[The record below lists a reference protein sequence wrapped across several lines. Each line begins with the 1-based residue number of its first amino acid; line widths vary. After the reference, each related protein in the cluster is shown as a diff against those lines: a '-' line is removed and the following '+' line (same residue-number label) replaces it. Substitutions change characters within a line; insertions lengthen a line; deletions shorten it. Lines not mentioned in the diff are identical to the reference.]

1 MDFEFTGEETPEQL
15 EKMLE
20 GLGDV
25 DIDGH
30 EQDGVTEVATENHA
44 DEAAQTQTGDNTA
57 APTPDASAEQTQDEK
72 EPEAKGVLTRDGKH
86 VIPYEVLEA
95 ERSGKQRA
103 EQEAALLRGQIAEE
117 KRLVEL
123 LTSQIHQAGMKPAP
137 LPENEKIS
145 DEKIARIRE
154 MYPEI
159 GDAVASLIRKNN
171 YLESRVQ
178 QSAQQAEGHG
188 GEDLS
193 PVLDAMN
200 AVPVLKTWQNSD
212 PDRFSVAVSIDG
224 KLQNDPA
231 WKDKP
236 LTERFAE
243 VARRTQLAFGEA
255 SEPPSDDKADNTD
268 IRKTAEEKVKAAE
281 REMAVPA
288 SPSELG
294 NTASVGTGD
303 KFEQLLS
310 ASHTEIEAAMRGMT
324 DAEIDAILE
333 KLG

>member
-30 EQDGVTEVATENHA
+30 EQDGVTEAATENHA

-57 APTPDASAEQTQDEK
+57 APTPDASAEQTQDVK

-171 YLESRVQ
+171 YLQSRVQ

-268 IRKTAEEKVKAAE
+268 IRKTAEEK
-281 REMAVPA
+281 
-288 SPSELG
+288 
-294 NTASVGTGD
+294 
-303 KFEQLLS
+303 
-310 ASHTEIEAAMRGMT
+310 
-324 DAEIDAILE
+324 
-333 KLG
+333 

>member
-25 DIDGH
+25 DIDSH
-30 EQDGVTEVATENHA
+30 AQDVVTEDTTEKHA
-44 DEAAQTQTGDNTA
+44 DEEAQTQTGDNNV
-57 APTPDASAEQTQDEK
+57 APTPDASVEQTQDVK

-117 KRLVEL
+117 KRRVEL

-145 DEKIARIRE
+145 DEQIARIRD

-171 YLESRVQ
+171 YLQSRVQ

-243 VARRTQLAFGEA
+243 VARRTQLAFGET
-255 SEPPSDDKADNTD
+255 SEPPSGKADNTD

-281 REMAVPA
+281 REQAVPA

-303 KFEQLLS
+303 NFERLLG

>member
-30 EQDGVTEVATENHA
+30 EQDGVTEAATENHA

-57 APTPDASAEQTQDEK
+57 APTPDASAEQTQDVK

-171 YLESRVQ
+171 YLQSRVQ

-200 AVPVLKTWQNSD
+200 DVPVLKT
-212 PDRFSVAVSIDG
+212 
-224 KLQNDPA
+224 
-231 WKDKP
+231 
-236 LTERFAE
+236 
-243 VARRTQLAFGEA
+243 
-255 SEPPSDDKADNTD
+255 
-268 IRKTAEEKVKAAE
+268 
-281 REMAVPA
+281 
-288 SPSELG
+288 
-294 NTASVGTGD
+294 
-303 KFEQLLS
+303 
-310 ASHTEIEAAMRGMT
+310 
-324 DAEIDAILE
+324 
-333 KLG
+333 

>member
-25 DIDGH
+25 DIEEH
-30 EQDGVTEVATENHA
+30 EQDSVTESSTDDNA
-44 DEAAQTQTGDNTA
+44 DEAAQTQTGDNNV
-57 APTPDASAEQTQDEK
+57 APTPDASAEQTQDVK
-72 EPEAKGVLTRDGKH
+72 VPEAKGVLTRDGKH

-145 DEKIARIRE
+145 DEQIARIRE

-159 GDAVASLIRKNN
+159 GDAVASLIRKND
-171 YLESRVQ
+171 YLQSRVQ
-178 QSAQQAEGHG
+178 QSAQQAEGNG

-200 AVPVLKTWQNSD
+200 AVPVLKTWQDSD
-212 PDRFSVAVSIDG
+212 PDRFSVAVSIDA

-243 VARRTQLAFGEA
+243 VARRTQVAFGET
-255 SEPPSDDKADNTD
+255 SELPSEKAENTD
-268 IRKTAEEKVKAAE
+268 IREKAAEKVKTAE
-281 REMAVPA
+281 REAVPA
-288 SPSELG
+288 SPSDLG
-294 NTASVGTGD
+294 NTASVATGD
-303 KFEQLLS
+303 NFERLLG
-310 ASHTEIEAAMRGMT
+310 ASHSEAEAIMRGMT
-324 DAEIDAILE
+324 NAEIDALLE

>member
-30 EQDGVTEVATENHA
+30 EQDGVTEAATENHA

-57 APTPDASAEQTQDEK
+57 APTPDASAEQTQDVK

-171 YLESRVQ
+171 YLQSRVQ

-212 PDRFSVAVSIDG
+212 SRLPYPSTGSSRMTPHGKTNRSLNVSPKWPAVRSSLLVKPVSRLLMTRQTTRISG
-224 KLQNDPA
+224 K
-231 WKDKP
+231 
-236 LTERFAE
+236 
-243 VARRTQLAFGEA
+243 RR
-255 SEPPSDDKADNTD
+255 K
-268 IRKTAEEKVKAAE
+268 KK
-281 REMAVPA
+281 
-288 SPSELG
+288 
-294 NTASVGTGD
+294 
-303 KFEQLLS
+303 
-310 ASHTEIEAAMRGMT
+310 
-324 DAEIDAILE
+324 
-333 KLG
+333 

>member
-30 EQDGVTEVATENHA
+30 EQYGVTEVATDSHE
-44 DEAAQTQTGDNTA
+44 DEAAQTQTGDNNTA
-57 APTPDASAEQTQDEK
+57 STPDASAEQTLDVK

-145 DEKIARIRE
+145 DEQIARIRD

-171 YLESRVQ
+171 YLQSRVQ
-178 QSAQQAEGHG
+178 QSAQQAEGNG
-188 GEDLS
+188 GEELS

-200 AVPVLKTWQNSD
+200 AVPVLKTWQESD

-231 WKDKP
+231 WKDKS

-243 VARRTQLAFGEA
+243 VARRTQLAFGET
-255 SEPPSDDKADNTD
+255 SEPPYDDKAGNTD

-281 REMAVPA
+281 REQVVPD
-288 SPSELG
+288 SPSDLG

-303 KFEQLLS
+303 NFERLLG
-310 ASHTEIEAAMRGMT
+310 ASHSEIEAAMRGMT

>member
-1 MDFEFTGEETPEQL
+1 
-15 EKMLE
+15 
-20 GLGDV
+20 
-25 DIDGH
+25 
-30 EQDGVTEVATENHA
+30 
-44 DEAAQTQTGDNTA
+44 
-57 APTPDASAEQTQDEK
+57 
-72 EPEAKGVLTRDGKH
+72 
-86 VIPYEVLEA
+86 A

-117 KRLVEL
+117 KRRVEL
-123 LTSQIHQAGMKPAP
+123 LTSQIHQAGMKPTP

-145 DEKIARIRE
+145 DEQIARIRE

-171 YLESRVQ
+171 YLQSRVQ
-178 QSAQQAEGHG
+178 QSAQQAEGNG

-200 AVPVLKTWQNSD
+200 AVPVLKTWQESD

-231 WKDKP
+231 WKDKT

-243 VARRTQLAFGEA
+243 VARRTQVAFGEV
-255 SEPPSDDKADNTD
+255 SESSADNKADKTD
-268 IRKTAEEKVKAAE
+268 IRKTAEEKVKTAE
-281 REMAVPA
+281 QEQAVPA
-288 SPSELG
+288 SPSDLG
-294 NTASVGTGD
+294 TTASVGTGD
-303 KFEQLLS
+303 NFERLLG
-310 ASHTEIEAAMRGMT
+310 ASHSEAEAIMRGMT
-324 DAEIDAILE
+324 NAEIDALLE

>member
-25 DIDGH
+25 EIDGH
-30 EQDGVTEVATENHA
+30 EQEVVTEASTENHA

-57 APTPDASAEQTQDEK
+57 APTPDAGAEQTQDVK

-145 DEKIARIRE
+145 DEKIARIRD

-159 GDAVASLIRKNN
+159 GDAVASLIRKND
-171 YLESRVQ
+171 YLQSRVQ
-178 QSAQQAEGHG
+178 QPAQQAEGHG

-200 AVPVLKTWQNSD
+200 AVPVLKTWQDSD

-224 KLQNDPA
+224 KLRNDSA

-243 VARRTQLAFGEA
+243 VARRTQLAFGET
-255 SEPPSDDKADNTD
+255 SEPPSGKADNTD

-281 REMAVPA
+281 REMAVPD

-294 NTASVGTGD
+294 NTASVGAGD
-303 KFEQLLS
+303 NFARLLG

>member
-25 DIDGH
+25 DIDSH
-30 EQDGVTEVATENHA
+30 AQDVVTEDTTEKHA
-44 DEAAQTQTGDNTA
+44 DEEAQTQTGDNNV
-57 APTPDASAEQTQDEK
+57 APTPDASVEQTQDVK

-117 KRLVEL
+117 KRRVEL
-123 LTSQIHQAGMKPAP
+123 LTSQIHQAGMKPTP

-145 DEKIARIRE
+145 DEQIARIRE

-171 YLESRVQ
+171 YLQSRVQ
-178 QSAQQAEGHG
+178 QSTQQAEGNG

-200 AVPVLKTWQNSD
+200 AVPVLKTWQESD

-231 WKDKP
+231 WKDKT

-243 VARRTQLAFGEA
+243 VARRTQVAFGEV
-255 SEPPSDDKADNTD
+255 SESSADNKADKTD
-268 IRKTAEEKVKAAE
+268 IRKTAEEKVKTAE
-281 REMAVPA
+281 QEQAVPA
-288 SPSELG
+288 FPSDLG
-294 NTASVGTGD
+294 TTASVGIGD
-303 KFEQLLS
+303 NFERLLG
-310 ASHTEIEAAMRGMT
+310 ASHSEAEAIMRGMT
-324 DAEIDAILE
+324 NAEIDALLE

>member
-25 DIDGH
+25 DIDSH
-30 EQDGVTEVATENHA
+30 AQDVVTEDTTEKHA
-44 DEAAQTQTGDNTA
+44 DEEAQTQTGDNNV
-57 APTPDASAEQTQDEK
+57 APTPDASVEQTQDVK

-117 KRLVEL
+117 KRRVEL
-123 LTSQIHQAGMKPAP
+123 LTSQIHQAGMKPTP

-145 DEKIARIRE
+145 DEQIARIRE

-171 YLESRVQ
+171 YLQSRVQ
-178 QSAQQAEGHG
+178 QSTQQAEGNG

-200 AVPVLKTWQNSD
+200 AVPVLKTWQESD
-212 PDRFSVAVSIDG
+212 SDRFSVAVSIDG

-231 WKDKP
+231 WKDKT

-243 VARRTQLAFGEA
+243 VARRTQVAFGE
-255 SEPPSDDKADNTD
+255 
-268 IRKTAEEKVKAAE
+268 V
-281 REMAVPA
+281 
-288 SPSELG
+288 
-294 NTASVGTGD
+294 
-303 KFEQLLS
+303 
-310 ASHTEIEAAMRGMT
+310 
-324 DAEIDAILE
+324 
-333 KLG
+333 

>member
-30 EQDGVTEVATENHA
+30 EQDGVTEAATENHA

-57 APTPDASAEQTQDEK
+57 APTPDASAEQTQDVK

-171 YLESRVQ
+171 YLQSRVQ

-243 VARRTQLAFGEA
+243 VARRT
-255 SEPPSDDKADNTD
+255 
-268 IRKTAEEKVKAAE
+268 
-281 REMAVPA
+281 
-288 SPSELG
+288 
-294 NTASVGTGD
+294 
-303 KFEQLLS
+303 
-310 ASHTEIEAAMRGMT
+310 
-324 DAEIDAILE
+324 
-333 KLG
+333 

>member
-57 APTPDASAEQTQDEK
+57 APTPDASAEQTQDVK

-123 LTSQIHQAGMKPAP
+123 LTSQIHQAGMKPTP

-145 DEKIARIRE
+145 DEQIARIRE

-171 YLESRVQ
+171 YLQSRVQ
-178 QSAQQAEGHG
+178 QSTQQAEGNG

-200 AVPVLKTWQNSD
+200 AVPVLKTWQESD

-231 WKDKP
+231 WKDKT

-243 VARRTQLAFGEA
+243 VARRTQVAFGEV
-255 SEPPSDDKADNTD
+255 SESSADNQAD
-268 IRKTAEEKVKAAE
+268 KT
-281 REMAVPA
+281 
-288 SPSELG
+288 
-294 NTASVGTGD
+294 
-303 KFEQLLS
+303 
-310 ASHTEIEAAMRGMT
+310 
-324 DAEIDAILE
+324 
-333 KLG
+333 

>member
-30 EQDGVTEVATENHA
+30 EQDGVTEAATENHA

-57 APTPDASAEQTQDEK
+57 APTPDASAEQTQDVK

-137 LPENEKIS
+137 LPEAEYVLTQDDDTPVPLEEAYVNPLVEWMLFRAFSK
-145 DEKIARIRE
+145 
-154 MYPEI
+154 
-159 GDAVASLIRKNN
+159 DAAGGA
-171 YLESRVQ
+171 ESGLAAQ
-178 QSAQQAEGHG
+178 HYQSF
-188 GEDLS
+188 
-193 PVLDAMN
+193 V
-200 AVPVLKTWQNSD
+200 
-212 PDRFSVAVSIDG
+212 
-224 KLQNDPA
+224 
-231 WKDKP
+231 
-236 LTERFAE
+236 
-243 VARRTQLAFGEA
+243 
-255 SEPPSDDKADNTD
+255 
-268 IRKTAEEKVKAAE
+268 
-281 REMAVPA
+281 
-288 SPSELG
+288 
-294 NTASVGTGD
+294 
-303 KFEQLLS
+303 EQLGIKQGADSALS
-310 ASHTEIEAAMRGMT
+310 ARKKVFNG
-324 DAEIDAILE
+324 
-333 KLG
+333 GGV

>member
-25 DIDGH
+25 DIDSH
-30 EQDGVTEVATENHA
+30 AQDVVTEDTTEKNA
-44 DEAAQTQTGDNTA
+44 DEEAQTQTGDNNV
-57 APTPDASAEQTQDEK
+57 APTPDASVEQTQDVK
-72 EPEAKGVLTRDGKH
+72 EPEVKGVLTRDGKH

-117 KRLVEL
+117 KRRVEL

-145 DEKIARIRE
+145 DEQIARIRD

-171 YLESRVQ
+171 YLQSRVQ

-243 VARRTQLAFGEA
+243 VARRTQLAFGET
-255 SEPPSDDKADNTD
+255 SEPPSGKADNTD

-281 REMAVPA
+281 REQAVPA

-303 KFEQLLS
+303 NFERLLG